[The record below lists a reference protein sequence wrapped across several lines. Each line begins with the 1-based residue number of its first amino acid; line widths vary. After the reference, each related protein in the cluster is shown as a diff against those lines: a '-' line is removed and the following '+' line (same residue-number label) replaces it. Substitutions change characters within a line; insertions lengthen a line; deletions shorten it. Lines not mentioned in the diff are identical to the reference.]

1 MKRALGPVLSLVAT
15 ALIFITAPRFA
26 FPQQERPGVPPPVA
40 EPDFTITRH
49 GTILFEANIA
59 APGPESA
66 SRVLLTESIEISGVK
81 AGQGWLDFIHAF
93 AASTSRT
100 LLDTMPPSASAKKG
114 KVIVAFALR
123 RDGSV
128 EGAVSITHSS
138 GDPSVDDAARL
149 AIAKAAPFGALP
161 QDFPRALAQ
170 FRVTLAYDHPHP
182 LPPADGA
189 AQ

>member
-1 MKRALGPVLSLVAT
+1 MRVTLAAAACVLFLASSRAPA
-15 ALIFITAPRFA
+15 R
-26 FPQQERPGVPPPVA
+26 QERPGVPPPAA
-40 EPDFTITRH
+40 EPNFTITRH

-59 APGPESA
+59 APGPGSE

-81 AGQGWLDFIHAF
+81 AGQGWLDFIHGF

-100 LLDTMPPSASAKKG
+100 LLDAMPPSASAKKG

-123 RDGSV
+123 RDGALD
-128 EGAVSITHSS
+128 GAVSIAHSS

-149 AIAKAAPFGALP
+149 AIAKAGPFGALP

-170 FRVTLAYDHPHP
+170 FRVTLAYNHPHP